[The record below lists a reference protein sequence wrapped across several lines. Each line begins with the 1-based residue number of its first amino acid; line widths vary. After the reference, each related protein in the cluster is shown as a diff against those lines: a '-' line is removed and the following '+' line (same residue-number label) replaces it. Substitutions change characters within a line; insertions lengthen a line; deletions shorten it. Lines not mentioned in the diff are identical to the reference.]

1 MLVSI
6 GKIITPQNS
15 YHPIDIIR
23 LSTHA
28 DTFAAGRRYI
38 YRKLPETKASF
49 CCNCFSVAKIA
60 EHRHNAR
67 TMSQFDKLREAL
79 RRCRGTFAYRDFE
92 RLLGGLGYQLVT
104 AGKTG
109 GSRRKFMHEITKD
122 MIWLD
127 EPHDGEMKP
136 AMVRRLREHL
146 ESKGLI

>member
-1 MLVSI
+1 ML
-6 GKIITPQNS
+6 
-15 YHPIDIIR
+15 
-23 LSTHA
+23 L
-28 DTFAAGRRYI
+28 
-38 YRKLPETKASF
+38 
-49 CCNCFSVAKIA
+49 
-60 EHRHNAR
+60 
-67 TMSQFDKLREAL
+67 TMSQFDKLRQAL
-79 RRCRGTFAYRDFE
+79 KRCRGTFAYRDFE

-146 ESKGLI
+146 ESKGWI